1 MVITKHFTTHGK
13 KYRRRLI
20 KYILNP
26 EKTNNLELISDFG
39 MSNYLDFP
47 TYEEMVKMYNIN
59 FINNDELYDSKND
72 RLERKQQKIHAHH
85 VIQSFSPGIT

>member
-1 MVITKHFTTHGK
+1 MVVTKHFATHGK

-26 EKTNNLELISDFG
+26 EKTNNLALVSDFG
-39 MSNYLDFP
+39 MSNYMDFP

-59 FINNDELYDSKND
+59 F
-72 RLERKQQKIHAHH
+72 
-85 VIQSFSPGIT
+85 